1 MEGEGEASN
10 ARRLIEGEGEASNA
24 RWPMEGEREASFSP
38 FFTSPP
44 SNLLRSLSFFL

>member
-1 MEGEGEASN
+1 
-10 ARRLIEGEGEASNA
+10 
-24 RWPMEGEREASFSP
+24 MEGEREASFSP